1 MKLVITTEE
10 ELKDLIK
17 KATSEV
23 LEEVLPGVIR
33 KASMKEW
40 LTTDDV
46 MEYLRCS
53 RRHVQHLRDTNQI
66 SFTQN
71 GRTIRYHIDDVL
83 EYLNR
88 GKVPKRDW

>member
-17 KATSEV
+17 KATNEV

-40 LTTDDV
+40 LITDDV

>member
-1 MKLVITTEE
+1 MKLVITTED
-10 ELKDLIK
+10 ELKALIK
-17 KATSEV
+17 EATGEI
-23 LEEVLPGVIR
+23 LKDVLPGIIR

-53 RRHVQHLRDTNQI
+53 RRHVQHLRDSNQI
-66 SFTQN
+66 TFTQN

-88 GKVPKRDW
+88 GKVPKRDC

>member
-10 ELKDLIK
+10 ELKELIK
-17 KATSEV
+17 KAASEV

-53 RRHVQHLRDTNQI
+53 RRHVQHLRDTNQV

-71 GRTIRYHIDDVL
+71 GRTIRYHIDDVDK
-83 EYLNR
+83 YLNR
-88 GKVPKRDW
+88 GKVSRRDW